1 MSRVWI
7 YNDSL
12 KQQLKP
18 RIGWICHKTKLFR
31 TVRSQFNRN
40 YAATHTNNW
49 LWSLYC
55 CCIFIANQHLLW
67 LKYLSGSK
75 LAKEL
80 KEAKR
85 MSIPFMFWDC
95 LFLSHS
101 SFQIN
106 NSLFFISND
115 IYYLSVLFVEQT
127 TRYRPTYNL

>member
-1 MSRVWI
+1 MGI
-7 YNDSL
+7 LTYNDSL
-12 KQQLKP
+12 EQQLKT
-18 RIGWICHKTKLFR
+18 RFRLICPKTKTFR
-31 TVRSQFNRN
+31 RVQSQFNRN
-40 YAATHTNNW
+40 YSATHTNHL

-85 MSIPFMFWDC
+85 MSIPFHVLR
-95 LFLSHS
+95 LFI
-101 SFQIN
+101 SFPLLFSNKQF
-106 NSLFFISND
+106 SLFYSQW
-115 IYYLSVLFVEQT
+115 YLSVLFVEQT